1 MTYNVPGW
9 QEGTLAE
16 NLQRA
21 GVSRRDFLKYCGG
34 LAAIFAVGT
43 PVLSGCT
50 AGAQQGGGP
59 SPEEIADKIGGLTK
73 PNVVWLQLQ
82 ECTGCAESALRS
94 GENTVETAL
103 LNLLSVN
110 YMELL
115 MAPSGAAANKALEDT
130 NAEPH
135 ILVVNGSVP
144 QADGGVYAVI
154 GGETAETVLRKAAE
168 KASAILAVGA
178 CAVWGSVQAAKPNP
192 TGAVGVDSII
202 QDKPVINVSGCPP
215 IGEVIMATIV
225 YLLTHDSPPE
235 TDAEGRPLFAYG
247 RRVHQDC
254 SRRPHFDAEEF
265 VGTFDDAHA
274 RQGWCLR
281 DVGCEGPRTYSPCP
295 IIKWNLNTSW
305 PVGAGH
311 PCIGCTEKNFF
322 DEFAPLYIKGGNGGG
337 QQNATRRQTRAGQEQ

>member
-1 MTYNVPGW
+1 MNYDFSGW
-9 QEGTLAE
+9 QQGTLAD

-21 GVSRRDFLKYCGG
+21 GVSRRDLLKYCGG
-34 LAAIFAVGT
+34 LTAIFALGS
-43 PVLSGCT
+43 PALAGCT
-50 AGAQQGGGP
+50 PSAQPSSGP
-59 SPEEIADKIGGLTK
+59 SPEEVADKIGGVTK

-94 GENTVETAL
+94 GENTVEAAV

-110 YMELL
+110 YLELL
-115 MAPSGAAANKALEDT
+115 MAASGAAANKALEDT

-144 QADGGVYAVI
+144 LADGGVYTMI

-168 KASAILAVGA
+168 KASVILAVGA
-178 CAVWGSVQAAKPNP
+178 CAVWGSVQASKPNP

-202 QDKPVINVSGCPP
+202 TDKPVINVPGCPP
-215 IGEVIMATIV
+215 IGEVIMATIA
-225 YLLTHDSPPE
+225 YLLTHDAPPE
-235 TDAEGRPLFAYG
+235 TDSQGRPVFAYG

-254 SRRPHFDAEEF
+254 SRRRHFDADEF
-265 VGTFDDAHA
+265 VRAFDDDRA

-281 DVGCEGPRTYSPCP
+281 EMGCEGPRTYSPCP
-295 IIKWNLNTSW
+295 TIKWNLKTSW

-311 PCIGCTEKNFF
+311 PCIGCTERDFF
-322 DEFAPLYIKGGNGGG
+322 DEFAPLYVKGGNGGG
-337 QQNATRRQTRAGQEQ
+337 QQNGTRRQTRSGQET